1 MQGQMQVPTLTKAN
15 KFIIG
20 AYIGMFILS
29 SILASSGKGSL
40 ISVLGLSSGGIQSGM
55 IFQYLTFP
63 FVDAGFTAVLFNALL
78 IWFIGSELEV
88 KWGTSFYLKYIL
100 ASVVGAGLFYTI
112 AFGFLAS
119 PTLPIY
125 GMTGTNLALILAYA
139 LVYSERTMVFM
150 FIFPMKAKYF
160 CMILGAIELFMG
172 FFSSYSHAAW
182 THLAAMAGAFIYL
195 KVKSLQARGVTLSAI
210 KAERHRKKMKG
221 KLSLVKNEEV
231 KPEKPDPDN
240 PKYWQ

>member
-1 MQGQMQVPTLTKAN
+1 MQGQMHVPTLTKAN
-15 KFIIG
+15 KGIIG
-20 AYIGMFILS
+20 TYIGLFILS
-29 SILASSGKGSL
+29 SILGSSGKGSL
-40 ISVLGLSSGGIQSGM
+40 IPILGLSSSGIQSGL

-88 KWGTSFYLKYIL
+88 KWGTKFYLKYIL
-100 ASVVGAGLFYTI
+100 ASVLAAGIFYTV

-119 PTLPIY
+119 ASLPIY

-139 LVYSERTMVFM
+139 IIYSERTMVFM

-182 THLAAMAGAFIYL
+182 SHLAAMAGAFMYL
-195 KVKSLQARGVTLSAI
+195 KFKSLQAKGVTLGSI
-210 KAERHRKKMKG
+210 KAERHRQKMKG
-221 KLSLVKNEEV
+221 KLSLVKDEEK
-231 KPEKPDPDN
+231 KPDKPDPDN